1 MNSLRNDAI
10 WVYLH
15 PCLNYWVEGKWRR
28 VSYVTRV
35 GIRRNGGLSHMEWRR
50 ESDEMAG
57 GGDVI
62 DGGLGDV
69 GAGLGEGGP

>member
-1 MNSLRNDAI
+1 MARHVCRELDSGDGERGYGDRD
-10 WVYLH
+10 Y
-15 PCLNYWVEGKWRR
+15 EERGEEER
-28 VSYVTRV
+28 
-35 GIRRNGGLSHMEWRR
+35 EWRR

-62 DGGLGDV
+62 DGRLGDV

>member
-1 MNSLRNDAI
+1 MNSLREDAI

-15 PCLNYWVEGKWRR
+15 PCLSRLVERKWR
-28 VSYVTRV
+28 V
-35 GIRRNGGLSHMEWRR
+35 GL
-50 ESDEMAG
+50 DEMAG

-69 GAGLGEGGP
+69 GAVLGEGGP

>member
-1 MNSLRNDAI
+1 MNSLREYAI

-15 PCLNYWVEGKWRR
+15 PCLNGWVERKWRR

-35 GIRRNGGLSHMEWRR
+35 GFRRNGGWSHMERRR

-62 DGGLGDV
+62 DGWLGDV